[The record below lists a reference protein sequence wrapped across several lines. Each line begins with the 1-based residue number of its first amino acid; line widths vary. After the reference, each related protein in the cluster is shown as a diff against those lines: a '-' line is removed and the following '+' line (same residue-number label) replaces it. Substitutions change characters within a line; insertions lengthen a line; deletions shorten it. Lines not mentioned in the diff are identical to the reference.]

1 MTDVLGELESLL
13 PELPMALE
21 RRSLGESL
29 ARVASILND
38 ISLASQRL
46 SDVFDTADLIGFGDV
61 PEAAEKMDDLSDAAK
76 NMASLLINANDA
88 ASLHQIERD
97 LPHFKSTIASALLA
111 IKQRWR
117 TEVTADYRPFLSL
130 GQLLSKIDHGN
141 SLGVRMVKLGEDA
154 NASLSV
160 TQADQFKLA
169 VVRLINTRALLESEK
184 TSFTTDEQVDNFLT
198 GLAQG
203 QAKLRSV
210 SPDVFRWLSEHDAL
224 DLFEVRPIA

>member
-13 PELPMALE
+13 PELPVALE

-29 ARVASILND
+29 ARVASLLND
-38 ISLASQRL
+38 ISFASQRL
-46 SDVFDTADLIGFGDV
+46 SDVFDTADLVGFGDV

-117 TEVTADYRPFLSL
+117 TEVAADYRPFLSL

-141 SLGVRMVKLGEDA
+141 SLGVRMVKLGEEA
-154 NASLSV
+154 NVSLSV

-169 VVRLINTRALLESEK
+169 VARLIDTRALLESEK
-184 TSFTTDEQVDNFLT
+184 TSFTADEQVDNFLT

-210 SPDVFRWLSEHDAL
+210 SPEVFRWLSEHDAL

>member
-1 MTDVLGELESLL
+1 MADVLEELESLL

-29 ARVASILND
+29 ARVALLLND
-38 ISLASQRL
+38 ITAATQRL
-46 SDVFDTADLIGFGDV
+46 SDICEISDIISFGEV
-61 PEAAEKMDDLSDAAK
+61 PEVVEKMDDLIEEAAQL
-76 NMASLLINANDA
+76 ASLLMNANDA

-97 LPHFKSTIASALLA
+97 LPHFKSTIGGALGA

-117 TEVTADYRPFLSL
+117 TQVATDYRPFLSL

-141 SLGVRMVKLGEDA
+141 CLGVRMVKLAEDA

-160 TQADQFKLA
+160 MQADQFKLA
-169 VVRLINTRALLESEK
+169 VARLIDTRALLESEK
-184 TSFTTDEQVDNFLT
+184 TSFTADEQVDHFLT